1 MKNSKFLFTES
12 TVFFSEIEYRVDEKV
27 GQLQIPIYRTGD
39 LSKELTVICYTE
51 QGTVNVLKL

>member
-1 MKNSKFLFTES
+1 MKISNFLFTES

-27 GQLQIPIYRTGD
+27 GPLQIPIYRTGD

-51 QGTVNVLKL
+51 PGTVNVQKF